1 MDSICNKIRIFM
13 KKISVVTA
21 CYNEEDNVEEL
32 YEQVKKVLSIRLAE
46 YDYEHL
52 FIDNCSQD
60 STVSI
65 LKSIAKKDKRV
76 KLIVNSRNY
85 GHIRSPYH
93 GLIQADG
100 DAVISIVADLQDP
113 PEMIVDFVRKW
124 EEGSDIVVA
133 IKNKSMENKLMYT
146 IRTMYYR
153 VLKQMSDVDIF
164 ENFTGF
170 GLYDSK
176 IVRILREIKDPYP
189 FFRGIISELGFKV
202 AIVNY
207 TQPRR
212 ERGITKNNFFTLY
225 DMGILGII
233 SNSKV
238 PLRIATFFGFILSL
252 LSLLAGLGF
261 LVGKVFFW
269 NTFQAGIAPMLIGNF
284 FFFGVML
291 FFIGI
296 LGEYVGAIYTQVLAR
311 PRVYEAER
319 INFEEKD

>member
-1 MDSICNKIRIFM
+1 M
-13 KKISVVTA
+13 KKISIVTA
-21 CYNEEDNVEEL
+21 CYNEEQNIEDL
-32 YEQVKKVLSIRLAE
+32 YNQVRLVFSE
-46 YDYEHL
+46 NLNDYSYDHL
-52 FIDNCSQD
+52 FIDNCSED
-60 STVSI
+60 DTIKI
-65 LKSIAKKDKRV
+65 LQKLAKNDKNV
-76 KLIVNSRNY
+76 KIIINSRNY

-93 GLIQADG
+93 GLIQGNG

-124 EEGSDIVVA
+124 EDGNDIVVA
-133 IKNKSMENKLMYT
+133 IKNKSMENKLMYA
-146 IRTMYYR
+146 IRTMYYK
-153 VLKQMSDVDIF
+153 VLKKMSDVNIF

-170 GLYDSK
+170 GLYDKK
-176 IVRILREIKDPYP
+176 IIKILREINDPYP

-202 AIVNY
+202 ATVNY

-212 ERGITKNNFFTLY
+212 ERGITKNNLFTLY

-238 PLRIATFFGFILSL
+238 PLRIATFLGFIFAVISFI
-252 LSLLAGLGF
+252 AGIGF
-261 LVGKVFFW
+261 FVGKLLFW
-269 NTFQAGIAPMLIGNF
+269 NSFQAGIAPLLIGNF
-284 FFFGVML
+284 FLFGLLL

-319 INFEEKD
+319 INFEKKDGEV

>member
-1 MDSICNKIRIFM
+1 M

-21 CYNEEDNVEEL
+21 CYNEEENIREVYTQVRDVVEKNL
-32 YEQVKKVLSIRLAE
+32 KE
-46 YDYEHL
+46 YAYEHI
-52 FIDNCSQD
+52 FIDNASTD
-60 STVSI
+60 KTVSI
-65 LKSIAKKDKRV
+65 LREIAVADDRV
-76 KLIVNSRNY
+76 KVIVNSRNY

-100 DAVISIVADLQDP
+100 DVVISIVADLQDP
-113 PEMIVDFVRKW
+113 PEMIVDFVKKW
-124 EEGSDIVVA
+124 EDGYDIVIAV
-133 IKNKSMENKLMYT
+133 KNQSLENRIMYS
-146 IRTMYYR
+146 IRTLYYR
-153 VLKQMSDVDIF
+153 LLKQLSDVKIY

-170 GLYDSK
+170 GLYDKK
-176 IVRILREIKDPYP
+176 IIQILRAIDDPYP

-202 AIVNY
+202 ATVNY

-238 PLRIATFFGFILSL
+238 PLRIATFFGFILSFISL
-252 LSLLAGLGF
+252 LSGIGF
-261 LVGKVFFW
+261 LVGKLLFW

-284 FFFGVML
+284 FLFGVLL

-296 LGEYVGAIYTQVLAR
+296 LGEYVGAIYTQILAR
-311 PRVYEAER
+311 PRVYEQER
-319 INFEEKD
+319 INFDGDNGKA

>member
-1 MDSICNKIRIFM
+1 MKYISI
-13 KKISVVTA
+13 VTA
-21 CYNEEDNVEEL
+21 CYNEQENIAEV
-32 YEQVKKVLSIRLAE
+32 YAQVKDVFNKYLDS
-46 YDYEHL
+46 YQYEHI
-52 FIDNCSQD
+52 FIDNA
-60 STVSI
+60 STDNTVPI
-65 LKSIAKKDKRV
+65 LREIAAKDNNVRV
-76 KLIVNSRNY
+76 IVNSRNF

-113 PEMIVDFVRKW
+113 PAMIVDFVKKW
-124 EEGSDIVVA
+124 EEGYDIVAAV
-133 IKNKSMENKLMYT
+133 KNKSCENRVMYS
-146 IRTMYYR
+146 IRTLYYR
-153 VLKQMSDVDIF
+153 ILQQLSDVNIF

-170 GLYDSK
+170 GLYDKK
-176 IVRILREIKDPYP
+176 IIEILRRINDPYP
-189 FFRGIISELGFKV
+189 FFRGIISELGFKI
-202 AIVNY
+202 ARVNY

-238 PLRIATFFGFILSL
+238 PLRIATFFGFILSFV
-252 LSLLAGLGF
+252 SLLGGLGF
-261 LVGKVFFW
+261 LVSKLLFW

-284 FFFGVML
+284 FLFGVLL

-319 INFEEKD
+319 INFDRNEED

>member
-1 MDSICNKIRIFM
+1 M
-13 KKISVVTA
+13 KKITVVTA
-21 CYNEEDNVEEL
+21 CYNEEENIEEV
-32 YEQVKKVLSIRLAE
+32 YSQVREVFQQKLNRYA
-46 YDYEHL
+46 YEHL
-52 FIDNCSQD
+52 FIDNSSED
-60 STVSI
+60 KTVQL
-65 LKSIAKKDKRV
+65 LKEIAKKDRNV
-76 KLIVNSRNY
+76 KVIVNSRNF

-113 PEMIVDFVRKW
+113 PEMIVDFVKKW
-124 EEGSDIVVA
+124 EEGNDIVVA
-133 IKNKSMENKLMYT
+133 VKHQSLENRIMYS
-146 IRTMYYR
+146 IRTLYYR
-153 VLKQMSDVDIF
+153 ILKKMSDVNIF

-170 GLYDSK
+170 GLYDKK
-176 IVRILREIKDPYP
+176 IIRILRCINDPYP

-202 AIVNY
+202 ATVNY

-238 PLRIATFFGFILSL
+238 PLRIATFIGFILSFI
-252 LSLLAGLGF
+252 SLLAGLGF
-261 LVGKVFFW
+261 LVGKILFW

-284 FFFGVML
+284 FLFGVLL

-311 PRVYEAER
+311 PRVYEMER
-319 INFEEKD
+319 INFDGNDGVE

>member
-1 MDSICNKIRIFM
+1 M

-21 CYNEEDNVEEL
+21 CYNEEENIREV
-32 YEQVKKVLSIRLAE
+32 YGQVRDVFKSRLS
-46 YDYEHL
+46 DYEYEHI
-52 FIDNCSQD
+52 FIDNCSYD
-60 STVSI
+60 KTIDI
-65 LKSIAKKDKRV
+65 LREIALNDKNV
-76 KLIVNSRNY
+76 KVIINSRNY

-100 DAVISIVADLQDP
+100 DAAISIVADLQDP
-113 PEMIVDFVRKW
+113 PEMIEEFIRKW
-124 EEGSDIVVA
+124 ENGYDIVVA
-133 IKNKSMENKLMYT
+133 VKNKSMENKAMYA
-146 IRTMYYR
+146 IRTLYYKL
-153 VLKQMSDVDIF
+153 LKNMSDVNIY

-170 GLYDSK
+170 GLYDK
-176 IVRILREIKDPYP
+176 RIIRILREIKDPYP

-202 AIVNY
+202 VTVNY

-225 DMGILGII
+225 DMGVLGII

-238 PLRIATFFGFILSL
+238 PLRIATFIGFILSL
-252 LSLLAGLGF
+252 FSLLAGLGF
-261 LVGKVFFW
+261 LIGKIIFW

-296 LGEYVGAIYTQVLAR
+296 LGEYVGAIYTQVQSR
-311 PRVYEAER
+311 PHVFESER
-319 INFEEKD
+319 INF

>member
-1 MDSICNKIRIFM
+1 M

-21 CYNEEDNVEEL
+21 CYNEEENIREVYTQVRDVVEKTL
-32 YEQVKKVLSIRLAE
+32 KE
-46 YDYEHL
+46 YAYEHI
-52 FIDNCSQD
+52 FIDNASTD
-60 STVSI
+60 KTVSI
-65 LKSIAKKDKRV
+65 LREIAVADDRV
-76 KLIVNSRNY
+76 KVIVNSRNY

-100 DAVISIVADLQDP
+100 DVVISIVADLQDP
-113 PEMIVDFVRKW
+113 PEMIVDFVKKW
-124 EEGSDIVVA
+124 EDGYDIVIAV
-133 IKNKSMENKLMYT
+133 KNQSLENRIMYS

-153 VLKQMSDVDIF
+153 LLKKLSDVKIY

-170 GLYDSK
+170 GLYDKK
-176 IVRILREIKDPYP
+176 IIQILRAIDDPYP

-202 AIVNY
+202 ATVNY

-238 PLRIATFFGFILSL
+238 PLRIATFFGFILSFISL
-252 LSLLAGLGF
+252 LSGIGF
-261 LVGKVFFW
+261 LVGKLLFW

-284 FFFGVML
+284 FLFGVLL

-311 PRVYEAER
+311 PRVYEQER
-319 INFEEKD
+319 INFDGDNGKA

>member
-1 MDSICNKIRIFM
+1 M
-13 KKISVVTA
+13 KTITVVTA
-21 CYNEEDNVEEL
+21 CYNEEENIREV
-32 YEQVKKVLSIRLAE
+32 YTQVREVFRQKLNGYA
-46 YDYEHL
+46 YTHL
-52 FIDNCSQD
+52 FIDNSSEDRTVDLLREIANQD
-60 STVSI
+60 
-65 LKSIAKKDKRV
+65 RNV
-76 KLIVNSRNY
+76 KVIVNSRNF

-93 GLIQADG
+93 GLIQGDG

-113 PEMIVDFVRKW
+113 PEMIVDFVKKW
-124 EEGSDIVVA
+124 EAGYDIVVA
-133 IKNKSMENKLMYT
+133 VKNQSRENKIMYS
-146 IRTMYYR
+146 IRTLYYKI
-153 VLKQMSDVDIF
+153 LKKLSDVNIF

-170 GLYDSK
+170 GLYDKK
-176 IVRILREIKDPYP
+176 IICILRAINDPYP

-202 AIVNY
+202 ATVNY

-252 LSLLAGLGF
+252 FSLLAGLGF
-261 LVGKVFFW
+261 LVGKLIFW

-311 PRVYEAER
+311 PRVYELER
-319 INFEEKD
+319 INFESKEDHL

>member
-1 MDSICNKIRIFM
+1 M

-21 CYNEEDNVEEL
+21 CYNEEENIREVYTQVRNVVEKNL
-32 YEQVKKVLSIRLAE
+32 KE
-46 YDYEHL
+46 YAYEHI
-52 FIDNCSQD
+52 FIDNASTD
-60 STVSI
+60 KTVSI
-65 LKSIAKKDKRV
+65 LREIATADSRV
-76 KLIVNSRNY
+76 KVIVNSRNY

-100 DAVISIVADLQDP
+100 DVVISIVADLQDP
-113 PEMIVDFVRKW
+113 PEMIVDFVKKW
-124 EEGSDIVVA
+124 EDGYDIVIAV
-133 IKNKSMENKLMYT
+133 KNQSLENKIMYS
-146 IRTMYYR
+146 IRTLYYR
-153 VLKQMSDVDIF
+153 ILKKLSDVKIY

-170 GLYDSK
+170 GLYDKK
-176 IVRILREIKDPYP
+176 IIQILSAIDDPYP

-202 AIVNY
+202 ATVNY

-238 PLRIATFFGFILSL
+238 PLRIATFFGFILSFF
-252 LSLLAGLGF
+252 SLLAGIGF
-261 LVGKVFFW
+261 FVVKILFW

-284 FFFGVML
+284 FLFGVLL

-311 PRVYEAER
+311 PRVYEQER
-319 INFEEKD
+319 INFEGKDGNA